1 VPVGPAGC
9 CGTIL
14 ALDPVNRPRPAISA
28 LHTAHNYHHD
38 NISVNF
44 LTMKSSGVLIST
56 AVSQFEPE
64 DAFGKLR
71 ARAIEVTKC

>member
-1 VPVGPAGC
+1 MPVGPAGC